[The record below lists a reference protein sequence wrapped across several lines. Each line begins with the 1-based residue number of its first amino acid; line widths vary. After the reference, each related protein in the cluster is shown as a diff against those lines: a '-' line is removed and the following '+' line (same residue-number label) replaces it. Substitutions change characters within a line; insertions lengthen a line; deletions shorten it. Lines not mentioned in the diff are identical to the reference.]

1 VRRLVVFR
9 YIRPHF
15 GLPDRESS
23 ERGIALNP
31 RPPADAGGNLALLLA
46 AGLVASPC
54 AAAEGFHLFAETAGS
69 SAGVRLQLAGLPP
82 AEPLAV
88 LPGALVPARTR
99 NVTPPAPVPLPP
111 YPTEKHFG
119 AAAAELAGLEIFPW
133 LIDRYVG
140 KEPWAYISA
149 ATVRYNL
156 QTGFT
161 WDNDPFS
168 GNQASHSYHGNVY
181 FNAARTNGFSFWES
195 APFAL
200 AGSFLW
206 EMFAE
211 NQPASINDL
220 VNTTLGGMVWG
231 EGQYRIANMVLD
243 NTASGFTRFLR
254 EAGGLVL
261 NPMGGFNR
269 LIRGEMWTDF
279 QNPPD
284 RFPGR
289 LFFELDGLYRR
300 GGGATPE
307 HEENDQGGVSFLL
320 RYGDLFDGDH
330 PHPFDYF
337 DFGLN
342 VLTPHATL
350 LGEIVARGLLVD
362 WRLSESP
369 SAEQRLGLFL
379 GTDYFNNEEALYG
392 AQVFSASH
400 LMRVPLW
407 KETELRTEAGVL
419 GMPIIALGTDYRDE
433 DVENTAGRVYDYGPG
448 FGAQASARVR
458 WREID
463 LLVLSWSL
471 VGQRKSNGISKS
483 SRIQAVSAEA
493 RVPVTRNLVVGGG
506 WSWGERTTTY
516 DSLPTVGL
524 SGTAWRVFAG
534 WAISGRPGPQE
545 RPAEPAPSSRGEEI
559 EKPWSVTAFGGG
571 FFGTRVHTG
580 PELNVLMASAPT
592 YGLRLGYRFTRV
604 FSLEAGWSRA
614 ATKLEPTN
622 PATGAVVGGPS
633 PVVVNTWELDGLFGF
648 GGESVRGYVG
658 VGAGAQGISPS
669 IPTLDVAGS
678 ATRFAANIAIGGEY
692 FVMRQLALR
701 ADARYRWRAS
711 DNHIGA
717 IVCDSTGCTAYDTNL
732 FSSAEV
738 TGGVMVRF

>member
-1 VRRLVVFR
+1 VTL
-9 YIRPHF
+9 
-15 GLPDRESS
+15 
-23 ERGIALNP
+23 
-31 RPPADAGGNLALLLA
+31 RPPAAAAGALPVLLLC
-46 AGLVASPC
+46 GLVGSPC
-54 AAAEGFHLFAETAGS
+54 AAADGFHLFTETAGP
-69 SAGVRLQLAGLPP
+69 SAGGVRLQLAGLPP
-82 AEPLAV
+82 TSPLSG
-88 LPGALVPARTR
+88 LPGA
-99 NVTPPAPVPLPP
+99 PAPSGPVVGGPSAPASLPP
-111 YPTEKHFG
+111 YPTEKRFG
-119 AAAAELAGLEIFPW
+119 AAAAELAGLELFPW
-133 LIDRYVG
+133 LLDRYLD
-140 KEPWAYISA
+140 KAPWAYIST

-156 QTGFT
+156 ESGFT

-168 GNQASHSYHGNVY
+168 GNQASHSYHGNLY
-181 FNAARTNGFSFWES
+181 FNTARTNGFTFWES

-231 EGQYRIANMVLD
+231 EGQYRLANMVLD
-243 NTASGFTRFLR
+243 NTASGLPRFLR

-261 NPMGGFNR
+261 NPIGGFNR
-269 LIRGEMWTDF
+269 IIRGEMWTDF

-289 LFFELDGLYRR
+289 LYLEMDGLYRH
-300 GGGATPE
+300 GGGSTPE
-307 HEENDQGGVSFLL
+307 QEDTDQGGVSFLL
-320 RYGDLFDGDH
+320 RYGDLFVGDH

-342 VLTPHATL
+342 LLTPHATL

-362 WRLSESP
+362 WSLSESR

-379 GTDYFNNEEALYG
+379 GTDYFNNEQALYG

-407 KETELRTEAGVL
+407 KETELRTEAGLV
-419 GMPIIALGTDYRDE
+419 GMPIIGLGTDYPRE
-433 DVENTAGRVYDYGPG
+433 DAENTAGRTYDYGPG

-458 WREID
+458 RREID
-463 LLVLSWSL
+463 LLVLAWSL

-493 RVPVTRNLVVGGG
+493 RIPFTRNLVVGGG

-516 DSLPTVGL
+516 DQFPTVDL

-534 WAISGRPGPQE
+534 WAIPSRPGPQQQ
-545 RPAEPAPSSRGEEI
+545 PAEPAPSSQGGEI
-559 EKPWSVTAFGGG
+559 AKPWSVTAFGGG

-614 ATKLEPTN
+614 ATKLEPTD
-622 PATGAVVGGPS
+622 PATGAAVGSSS

-648 GGESVRGYVG
+648 GGEAVRGYVG
-658 VGAGAQGISPS
+658 IGAGAQDISPS
-669 IPTLDVAGS
+669 VPTLDVAGS

-692 FVMRQLALR
+692 FVMRQLAFR